1 MVDDARTVRHRGRG
15 SESTLREALTRSLLS
30 HAQDPEFVFLTGDV
44 GFMALE
50 PLRDVAKERFIN
62 AGIAEQNMV
71 SVAAGLARVGLRPW
85 VYSIA
90 PFLYARAFEQIRNDI
105 CMNDLPVFLV
115 GNGGGYA
122 YGVMGPTHHAIE
134 DYGALLGLPNLTAYV
149 PAFAEDVSQAIER
162 ILSAARPAYLRLGR
176 DEKPSELALP
186 PYSRWRRILAGRG
199 ATVLV
204 VGPLAGG
211 IIAAAQALPE
221 SRSPTLWVLSELPIA
236 PGEIPAGFFSDFQQ
250 SGHLIVV
257 EEHVAQ
263 GSAGAT
269 LAHAL
274 ACLGTTPRRFTHR
287 FACGYPSGHYG
298 SQLYH
303 RQESGLDPPAIVRLL
318 TNPP

>member
-1 MVDDARTVRHRGRG
+1 MRAAFTRALV
-15 SESTLREALTRSLLS
+15 LR
-30 HAQDPEFVFLTGDV
+30 AQDPDFVFLTGDV

-50 PLRDVAKERFIN
+50 PLRDAAKDRFIN

-105 CMNDLPVFLV
+105 CMHDLPVVLV

-122 YGVMGPTHHAIE
+122 YGVMGPTHHALE
-134 DYGALLGLPNLTAYV
+134 DYGTLLGLPKLTAYV
-149 PAFAEDVSQAIER
+149 PAFAEDVCHAVAR
-162 ILSAARPAYLRLGR
+162 LMTAARPAYLRLGR
-176 DEKPSELALP
+176 DEKPMDLVLP
-186 PYSRWRRILAGRG
+186 TYAPWRPMMSGPG
-199 ATVLV
+199 ATIVV

-211 IIAAAQALPE
+211 ILAAVRTLPE
-221 SRSPTLWVLSELPIA
+221 SQRPSLWILSELPVL
-236 PGEIPAGFFSDFQQ
+236 PQEIPAAFVAEVER

-263 GSAGAT
+263 GSVGAS
-269 LAHAL
+269 LAHVLLCA
-274 ACLGTTPRRFTHR
+274 GTSPRRFTHR
-287 FACGYPSGHYG
+287 FARGYPSGHYG

-303 RQESGLDPPAIVRLL
+303 RQESGLDPASIVRLL
-318 TNPP
+318 SNTP